1 MLHVLEQK
9 CKVEKVGEGMLKMW
23 FNAIFFFPERTSKH
37 CCVPTLLH
45 MKALGK
51 QIKGNISCGDYNF

>member
-23 FNAIFFFPERTSKH
+23 FNAIFFFLKEQVNT
-37 CCVPTLLH
+37 VVFLLYC
-45 MKALGK
+45 
-51 QIKGNISCGDYNF
+51 I